1 MWEKHKYTSNHNQ
14 IRSRPIEI
22 WSEQC
27 VWSFTHDV
35 NTFAHTKNPTDTV
48 HTRTKTDFYTLRS
61 IHKSLCFFFS
71 LFYCFSLYVGCF
83 FFLLSSYV
91 LSVCASIPNRES
103 GVAFFSVSFRFYVRF
118 ILFTRFVVRP
128 ELDTESN
135 TNVYLCRSLGC
146 VYCWSLSFGC
156 VSNTRHC
163 QRMRNFGIVWH
174 FYVCICVCAINLTS
188 HLCWQFAML
197 FITHSLKW

>member
-1 MWEKHKYTSNHNQ
+1 M
-14 IRSRPIEI
+14 
-22 WSEQC
+22 
-27 VWSFTHDV
+27 

-61 IHKSLCFFFS
+61 IHKSLCFFS
-71 LFYCFSLYVGCF
+71 LFFIVFPYTLGV

-128 ELDTESN
+128 ELDTEPN

-146 VYCWSLSFGC
+146 VYGRRCRSVAFQIHATVSVC
-156 VSNTRHC
+156 VILELC
-163 QRMRNFGIVWH
+163 DIFMCAFV
-174 FYVCICVCAINLTS
+174 YVP
-188 HLCWQFAML
+188 
-197 FITHSLKW
+197 

>member
-1 MWEKHKYTSNHNQ
+1 MCLEFHTWREYIRTHKEPNGYCAHSNQNWLLHASFDSQ
-14 IRSRPIEI
+14 VVVLFFLSFLLFFPIR
-22 WSEQC
+22 W
-27 VWSFTHDV
+27 V
-35 NTFAHTKNPTDTV
+35 
-48 HTRTKTDFYTLRS
+48 
-61 IHKSLCFFFS
+61 
-71 LFYCFSLYVGCF
+71 F

-146 VYCWSLSFGC
+146 VYCWSSLSFGC